1 LQRGYVDTSVLLAI
15 AFAEPNAAELEKRLA
30 SYDQLHASSLL
41 EAELAS
47 VLKREGFTNASEKL
61 LAALRFLHPQRRLT
75 AEIETTSAA
84 GLLRGADLF
93 HVASALFVA
102 PGAEITFLSLDAKQR
117 EVAARLGFEVE
128 P

>member
-1 LQRGYVDTSVLLAI
+1 MKRGYVDTSVLLAI
-15 AFAEPNAAELEKRLA
+15 AFAEPSSAELKKRLA
-30 SYDQLHASSLL
+30 SYDQLHASPLL

-47 VLKREGFTNASEKL
+47 ALQREGLEDRQESL
-61 LAALRFLHPQRRLT
+61 LAALRFLHPLRRLT
-75 AEIETTSAA
+75 VEIETATAA
-84 GLLRGADLF
+84 GQLRGADLF

-102 PGAEITFLSLDAKQR
+102 PGAEITFLSLDARQR

>member
-1 LQRGYVDTSVLLAI
+1 MKRGYVDTSILLAI
-15 AFAEPNAAELEKRLA
+15 AFAEADSAALEMRLA
-30 SYDQLHASSLL
+30 AFDQLHASPLL

-47 VLKREGFTNASEKL
+47 ALQREGLTNASENL

-75 AEIETTSAA
+75 AEIETTTAA
-84 GLLRGADLF
+84 GQLRGADLF

-102 PGAEITFLSLDAKQR
+102 PNAEITFLSLDAKQR
-117 EVAARLGFEVE
+117 EVATRLGFEVE

>member
-1 LQRGYVDTSVLLAI
+1 MKRGYVDTSVLLAI
-15 AFAEPNAAELEKRLA
+15 AFAEPNSAGLEERLA
-30 SYDQLHASSLL
+30 SYDQLHASPLL

-47 VLKREGFTNASEKL
+47 ALQREGLANASETL

-75 AEIETTSAA
+75 AEIETTTAA
-84 GLLRGADLF
+84 GQLRGADLF

-102 PGAEITFLSLDAKQR
+102 PKAEITFLSLDAKQR

>member
-1 LQRGYVDTSVLLAI
+1 MKRGYVDTSILLAI
-15 AFAEPNAAELEKRLA
+15 AFTEPDSAALEKRLA
-30 SYDQLHASSLL
+30 GYDQLHASPLL

-47 VLKREGFTNASEKL
+47 ALRREGLTNASENL

-75 AEIETTSAA
+75 AEIEAANAA
-84 GLLRGADLF
+84 GQLRGADLF

-102 PGAEITFLSLDAKQR
+102 PNAEITFLSLDGKQR